1 MEFPVAIHK
10 EEGTVYGVT
19 VPDLKG
25 CHSWGEDLAHA
36 GKNAKSAIELHIRTL
51 IATDQR
57 PEISI
62 STVEALRN
70 DETYANAVWAFVDV
84 DVAALQH

>member
-10 EEGTVYGVT
+10 EEGAVYGVI

-36 GKNAKSAIELHIRTL
+36 GKNAKNAIELHIRTL
-51 IATDQR
+51 IATGR
-57 PEISI
+57 KPEISI
-62 STVEALRN
+62 SAVEELRK
-70 DETYANAVWAFVDV
+70 DASYANAVWAFVEVDV
-84 DVAALQH
+84 DALQH